1 MGNFALCSS
10 PVRAVKI
17 GRCISFQSDN
27 FQASVESESMHEFE
41 FYIAFASKLGG
52 ATGLNRIVRER

>member
-1 MGNFALCSS
+1 MQEQN
-10 PVRAVKI
+10 I
-17 GRCISFQSDN
+17 ITN